1 MSFDIRAIINAIT
14 CGLILL
20 IFGLKENK
28 EWKIVFGSA
37 FTAAG
42 IILNT
47 ISTFSGG

>member
-1 MSFDIRAIINAIT
+1 MSFDIRMIINTIT

-20 IFGLKENK
+20 VFGLNEKK
-28 EWKIVFGSA
+28 TGKVVVGAA

-47 ISTFSGG
+47 ISALSGA

>member
-1 MSFDIRAIINAIT
+1 MSFDIRMIINTIT

-20 IFGLKENK
+20 IFGLKEN
-28 EWKIVFGSA
+28 EGWKIIAGSA

-47 ISTFSGG
+47 ISALSGG

>member
-1 MSFDIRAIINAIT
+1 MIFDIRMIINTIT

-28 EWKIVFGSA
+28 GWKIIIGSA
-37 FTAAG
+37 FSAAG

-47 ISTFSGG
+47 ISVFGGG